1 MTAQPALTA
10 EKVKFENVYINGY
23 KLGWFEQIYVE
34 NLLGQNLDNGQ
45 YWLNVD
51 SGNWGPVD
59 SDLQHHVDLS
69 KEHEEYVRKKFKQPS
84 QETQVEVTSNSL
96 EDCNKDSCL
105 HW

>member
-1 MTAQPALTA
+1 MTTQPALAA
-10 EKVKFENVYINGY
+10 EKVKFEDVYINGY

-34 NLLGQNLDNGQ
+34 NFLGQNLDDGQ

-51 SGNWGPVD
+51 TGNWGPVD
-59 SDLQHHVDLS
+59 SDVQRHVDLS

-96 EDCNKDSCL
+96 EDCKDDSCL